1 MQTHNFYPFVF
12 ASQMNMLVCLLETWY
27 LTMIEFLK
35 WIGNVMLRLV
45 FGAIGIF
52 AMNAIFQAVSMN
64 IVVGIN
70 VETMVTLGLFG
81 APGFVLLYAI
91 TYCVNGA

>member
-1 MQTHNFYPFVF
+1 
-12 ASQMNMLVCLLETWY
+12 
-27 LTMIEFLK
+27 
-35 WIGNVMLRLV
+35 MLRLV

-70 VETMVTLGLFG
+70 VETMVTLGLLG